1 MSTKKVKIA
10 IFPPKSTKETVLGS
24 NGIVLDS
31 ICLEYGT
38 TEELSSTGDYTLDA
52 TFLLDE
58 NGLYKH
64 IVDEAIIKA
73 LVDGEEEIFRIV
85 KNTPST
91 RNITIV
97 TKQITITEQKQLWLD
112 DVRPTQTGGQGAIS
126 HMYNNA
132 VGVKEIIITS
142 DIPVV
147 STAYYQLINL
157 YQACYD
163 CDQSFTNRWGVNGLE
178 TTRRKYNLFL
188 NTKRGTQSNLS
199 IIEGKNLTGF
209 EARTNIDSFVTRGIG
224 KGFNGVK
231 GHYVESSNI
240 SKYAR
245 VNTKVFDYP
254 DIKVKTADYQEG
266 DEGTW
271 FDTEAEAIVELDR
284 RVGLEFTENHVDEIK
299 ATYNIN
305 FVNLEKTEE
314 YKNYSHL
321 EKANIGDLVKVYVK
335 SLDIDITVR
344 VVKKKCDGLTQR
356 VDEIRLS
363 NTSISATIS
372 TSKIIEDLKKQY
384 QNSGNPNINDYINAI
399 IEAGMKDSNVIVR
412 NGEFLIMD
420 TKDINTA
427 RNVWRWNS
435 GALVHS
441 NEGYY
446 SKNWNVGI
454 TQDGMINA
462 SRILTGILTT
472 VLIQNLDGSF
482 EIDLSGTGGALFR
495 NNGKD
500 AIKIVNNAIQL
511 YNWAENGDFIGSL
524 GSLVNTAMG
533 IPYISLWNDVD
544 SLTSI
549 GYAIPDS
556 NTIGSYVEFDKYG
569 VKNPFPITFKEMIEF
584 MKEVQ
589 FRNNVKCGG
598 IQSILG
604 ERARINFLTGGNE
617 GVAINV
623 DLVVEGQI
631 RAGSVAA
638 GTKIYSLDGSK
649 VIYPINEGGNSN
661 VVEQARRLIGLP
673 YSQDYFNYLTNEIP
687 PYCDCSSLCQWSY
700 YQIGKTISRTT
711 YTQIN
716 EGVEIAQG
724 EVKPG
729 DMVFSNFS
737 SPGVPEHVYMYS
749 KFENGQHWCVEAS
762 TYGKPCKERTFNFT
776 GDMRVRRM

>member
-10 IFPPKSTKETVLGS
+10 IFPPKSTRETVLGS
-24 NGIVLDS
+24 NGITLDN
-31 ICLEYGT
+31 ICLKYSS

-58 NGLYKH
+58 DGLYKN
-64 IVDEAIIKA
+64 IVDEAILKA
-73 LVDGEEEIFRIV
+73 LIDGEEEIFRIV
-85 KNTPST
+85 KNTPTT
-91 RNITIV
+91 RNVTIV
-97 TKQITITEQKQLWLD
+97 AKQITITEQKQLWLD
-112 DVRPTQTGGQGAIS
+112 DVRPTETGGQGAIS

-132 VGVKEIIITS
+132 VGVKEINISS
-142 DIPVV
+142 DIVIV
-147 STAYYQLINL
+147 STAYYQLMNL

-163 CDQSFTNRWGVNGLE
+163 CDQSFTNRWGTKGLE

-188 NTKRGTQSNLS
+188 NSKRGTQSNLS
-199 IIEGKNLTGF
+199 IREGKNLTGF
-209 EARTNIDSFVTRGIG
+209 EASTNIDSFVTRGIG
-224 KGFNGVK
+224 KGFNGIK
-231 GHYVESSNI
+231 GHYVESVNI

-271 FDTEAEAIVELDR
+271 FDTEVEAIAELDR

-314 YKNYSHL
+314 YKNYSYL

-356 VDEIRLS
+356 VDEITLS
-363 NTSISATIS
+363 NTSITATIS

-420 TKDINTA
+420 TTDINTA

-441 NEGYY
+441 SEGYY

-500 AIKIVNNAIQL
+500 AIRIENNQIKL
-511 YNWAENGDFIGSL
+511 YNWSVSGDYIGSL
-524 GSLVNTAMG
+524 GSTVIQRDDKID
-533 IPYISLWNDVD
+533 IPVISLYNDID
-544 SLTSI
+544 SIANIAYTED
-549 GYAIPDS
+549 GTKYKP
-556 NTIGSYVEFDKYG
+556 SYIEFDKYG
-569 VKNPFPITFKEMIEF
+569 IKNKYPITILEKMYCLDNLLVSKFRDWKGS
-584 MKEVQ
+584 EVAEIQ
-589 FRNNVKCGG
+589 TFEGYNDTFRIK
-598 IQSILG
+598 
-604 ERARINFLTGGNE
+604 A
-617 GVAINV
+617 
-623 DLVVEGQI
+623 DMVVEGYFSTIGDKNCIQKTE
-631 RAGSVAA
+631 
-638 GTKIYSLDGSK
+638 TKGDILFSSTEDGMSLLTDRGGLKTYK
-649 VIYPINEGGNSN
+649 VDKDTKQLKVYINDVYQECVNLDIDYIVDIHKISFGDYRIVEQTNEYF
-661 VVEQARRLIGLP
+661 VVESDRNDFEFKYTITAHRRG
-673 YSQDYFNYLTNEIP
+673 YEDKYLELF
-687 PYCDCSSLCQWSY
+687 SV
-700 YQIGKTISRTT
+700 KEEV
-711 YTQIN
+711 IN
-716 EGVEIAQG
+716 
-724 EVKPG
+724 
-729 DMVFSNFS
+729 
-737 SPGVPEHVYMYS
+737 
-749 KFENGQHWCVEAS
+749 NG
-762 TYGKPCKERTFNFT
+762 
-776 GDMRVRRM
+776 